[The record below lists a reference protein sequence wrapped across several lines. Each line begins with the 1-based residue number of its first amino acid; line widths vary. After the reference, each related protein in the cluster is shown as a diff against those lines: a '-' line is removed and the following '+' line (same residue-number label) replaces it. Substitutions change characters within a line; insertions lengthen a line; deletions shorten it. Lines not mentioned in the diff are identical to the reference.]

1 METNF
6 NSQNTGDSGSDNL
19 ETKINRLYF
28 IIEQER
34 KAREQAE
41 NELKDFRFYYE
52 NLFSNNSQPMW
63 IYDLETL
70 RFLDVNSAATEHYGF
85 SKEEFLSMTLL
96 DIRPKEDA
104 ELLLRDVE
112 NTMNTYNNAGIW
124 RHIKKNGETIFVEIV
139 SHSLIFN
146 NRRARHVKVN
156 DITHRLKVENALK
169 DNEIILK
176 LFIENA
182 PASLAMF
189 DINMRYI
196 TCSRRWLTEYS
207 IKDET
212 IIGKSHYEVFPEI
225 GDYWKGIHQRAL
237 NGDIIIKDK
246 DKFIRAD
253 GTVLFTKWEVRP
265 WKYSNGKIGGIVI
278 FTEDITEQ
286 TKLIEETIEAK
297 NRAVK
302 SDKLKSEFLAN
313 ISHEMRT
320 PLNGILGFSELL
332 TEKDITEEEKCEYI
346 RIINDSGAK
355 MLKTI
360 DNIVNISLIDSGLL
374 QLNKTKF
381 NVNNLLETICKAFT
395 IDAAVKKL
403 SFKCN
408 SLINNDDA
416 EIFAD
421 FEKLSAV
428 VYNIVD
434 NSIKFTEEGEVTISG
449 CLKEKVLEISITDT
463 GIGIQ
468 AETQKHLF
476 EKFSQGGEDLYKN
489 FEGSGIGLYISKSY
503 TDIMNGNI
511 TFSSTPGKGS
521 TFTVTIPLNG

>member
-1 METNF
+1 MLNPEYVMAIDDFSSEKNI
-6 NSQNTGDSGSDNL
+6 NSDSDDIGLYQNKIVKL
-19 ETKINRLYF
+19 EK
-28 IIEQER
+28 
-34 KAREQAE
+34 
-41 NELKDFRFYYE
+41 ELSEYKTYYE
-52 NLFSNNSQPMW
+52 NIFNNNSQPMW
-63 IYDLETL
+63 IYEIETL
-70 RFLDVNSAATEHYGF
+70 RILDVNDAAVQHYGYTRT
-85 SKEEFLSMTLL
+85 EFLSMTIM
-96 DIRPKEDA
+96 DIRPTEDIDA
-104 ELLLRDVE
+104 LLDDV
-112 NTMNTYNNAGIW
+112 MKVHNTYNNAGIW
-124 RHIKKNGETIFVEIV
+124 RHLKKNGEIIYVEII
-139 SHSLIFN
+139 SHALIYNSLN
-146 NRRARHVKVN
+146 ARHVSAN
-156 DITHRLKVENALK
+156 DITQRLQAENNIR
-169 DNEIILK
+169 DNEEINK
-176 LFIENA
+176 LFIENV

-189 DINMRYI
+189 DRDMNYI
-196 TCSRRWLTEYS
+196 TCSKRWLSGFSLKEESLT
-207 IKDET
+207 
-212 IIGKSHYEVFPEI
+212 GRNHYEVFPEI
-225 GDYWKGIHQRAL
+225 SEEWKRVHQRGL
-237 NGDIIIKDK
+237 NGEVLSKDK

-253 GTVLFTKWEVRP
+253 GTVFFTKWEVRP

-313 ISHEMRT
+313 IRHEMRT

-408 SLINNDDA
+408 SLINNDDD

-521 TFTVTIPLNG
+521 VFVITIPLNN